1 MHHLRTC
8 RRLSSA
14 ASSQAIRHAGC
25 ARLGEARS
33 SACIKGRHLT
43 TPKSLSTTGLRPLSR
58 TATLAMVPRHDH
70 DGRPSVIFSYD
81 DPVLPLDG
89 SHIRI
94 LQLFRSGGDT
104 AELQYASPL
113 RCSLIETP
121 IASPRP
127 FKALSYTWG
136 IGDRTHWIDVAGAAL
151 AITASLDT
159 ALRHIRSEE
168 QDVMIW
174 IDQICINQT
183 DAIEKTTQVQIM
195 EKIYSKAD
203 QVIVWLGPSADGSDE
218 MMDCWQDIGQAA
230 RDLDIESYYNKE
242 KLSLLQSMLQDLKP
256 SDEVGRNFK
265 ALVDRASLAF
275 QPLLQAMIAWNK
287 RSWFQRVWTIQ
298 EVGLCREAVFRCG
311 SKIITVELVALACHA
326 FDSSIARLSHNL
338 PEPETLQILAAAQQR
353 NSAHILGSRRRRQ
366 RFNQGL
372 EEGET
377 LLALLKKFFTERTSL
392 VTYIPDRI
400 YGLLGLAVDAG
411 RLGIVP
417 DYTDDDPCP
426 SFTAAARAII
436 ESGEVELLSYSQFP
450 KERALERLP
459 SWVPDWRPM
468 LQKPFNHIHDR
479 VDDHQFTSGG
489 ETTVTLV
496 PTESISILGIRGYIV
511 DTIEQVTSKWN
522 GGDFQDRLSNFR
534 DAQQLYE
541 LAMTKEDPIYDDP
554 QRRAEALWRVPI
566 GDLYDAGDIFSCRAP
581 SAAKFHYDRCIA
593 LLEIAV
599 TDDFGADAEE
609 QMANYAKMRHFQKP
623 YSTYQSAVSGL
634 LGMRPFVTR
643 SGFLGMCAGGTT
655 EGDIVVVFCGSRIP
669 HILRPLQGGE
679 RFSFVGEA
687 YCDGIMD
694 GEIVQ
699 RRPETTFL
707 IV

>member
-1 MHHLRTC
+1 
-8 RRLSSA
+8 
-14 ASSQAIRHAGC
+14 
-25 ARLGEARS
+25 
-33 SACIKGRHLT
+33 
-43 TPKSLSTTGLRPLSR
+43 
-58 TATLAMVPRHDH
+58 MVPRHDH
-70 DGRPSVIFSYD
+70 DGRPSMVFSYD

-89 SHIRI
+89 SYIRI

-104 AELQYASPL
+104 SELQHASPL

-151 AITASLDT
+151 PITASLDT
-159 ALRHIRSEE
+159 ALRHIRSDK

-242 KLSLLQSMLQDLKP
+242 KLSLLQNMLQDLKP
-256 SDEVGRNFK
+256 SDELGRNFK

-287 RSWFQRVWTIQ
+287 RSWFERVWTIQ
-298 EVGLCREAVFRCG
+298 EVGLCREAVFQCG
-311 SKIITVELVALACHA
+311 SKIIAVELVALACHV
-326 FDSSIARLSHNL
+326 FDSSIVRLSNNV

-372 EEGET
+372 DQGET
-377 LLALLKKFFTERTSL
+377 LLALLKKFFTGRTSL

-411 RLGIVP
+411 RLGVVP

-436 ESGEVELLSYSQFP
+436 ESGGVELLSYSQFP
-450 KERALERLP
+450 KEQALERLP

-479 VDDHQFTSGG
+479 VDDHQFMAGG

-496 PTESISILGIRGYIV
+496 PTESTSVLGIRGYIV

-522 GGDFQDRLSNFR
+522 GGQFQDRLNNFR
-534 DAQQLYE
+534 DAQKLFE

-566 GDLYDAGDIFSCRAP
+566 GDLYDADDIFSCRAP

-599 TDDFGADAEE
+599 TDDYGADPEE
-609 QMANYAKMRHFQKP
+609 QMANYAKLRHFQKP
-623 YSTYQSAVSGL
+623 YSTYQGAVSGL

-643 SGFLGMCAGGTT
+643 RGFLGMCAGGTS

-707 IV
+707 VV